1 MANRR
6 RHSRAGRFFPL
17 RAIDASGCRDQSAPS
32 QDILRTEV
40 RPARYST
47 DMLTRT
53 DRMLRPLAFVA
64 PLVLAA
70 LPVIAQVATADA
82 EKPRPPVPTKPEDL
96 GGGHM
101 VMMIIF
107 GLGLLALVIGACLIP
122 AKRGHMD

>member
-1 MANRR
+1 M
-6 RHSRAGRFFPL
+6 
-17 RAIDASGCRDQSAPS
+17 
-32 QDILRTEV
+32 